1 MKKLTQAKTLNGQ
14 ILIIVMLVLAMISIL
29 LVVISRNV
37 RKDATE
43 QIQSEQYEEYY
54 TAVEEELLNIINGS
68 NDTCNIETATETTP
82 CIIPLNKLYKAS
94 ALNDPKLYVSKNDL
108 IEFRNLVVGKDKS
121 VTIDLDSYDD
131 NLTFSWKGTVAWVVN
146 IDYLGA
152 NGQYKTSESIY
163 DNNTPP
169 IFPNSPD
176 FDNCIDFIE
185 IPANPNSFSFNI
197 SDCITSLTASL
208 PDPSYT
214 TLSVRMKPI
223 MLSPGTTELTLTD
236 ADLGLPAQAR
246 IILATGDIDDDLNDS
261 PTIQLELLTPLHRPS
276 LEILDYALRTENRIE
291 KPY

>member
-1 MKKLTQAKTLNGQ
+1 MKKLTLSKTLNGQ

-43 QIQSEQYEEYY
+43 QLQSEQYEEYY
-54 TAVEEELLNIINGS
+54 TAIEEELLNIINGNS
-68 NDTCNIETATETTP
+68 SCNIETATPTTP
-82 CIIPLNKLYKAS
+82 CIIPLDKLYKAS

-108 IEFRNLVVGKDKS
+108 IEFNNLVVGKDKS
-121 VTIDLDSYDD
+121 VTIDLDGYDD

-146 IDYLGA
+146 IDYLSA
-152 NGQYKTSESIY
+152 SGQYKTSESIY

-176 FDNCIDFIE
+176 FDNCINFID
-185 IPANPNSFSFNI
+185 IPGNPNSFSFNI
-197 SDCITSLTASL
+197 GDCMTFLTAGL
-208 PDPSYT
+208 PDPDYT

-223 MLSPGTTELTLTD
+223 MLSPGTTELTLTG
-236 ADLGLPAQAR
+236 ADPGLPPQAR

-276 LEILDYALRTENRIE
+276 LEILDYALRTENKIE